1 MVRPFRDI
9 AAGRKRAGYCASRR
23 ATTHVRT
30 RHRGTADICAFE
42 TFGRRL
48 ESVESGC
55 GAVSGRPAPS
65 FPRIAQCSRALR
77 PARSRSPTT
86 QRLQPFRHHHDFRL
100 LPLERL
106 PGGACTHWKAPCH
119 DAQVERAVS
128 DRGPGRRSWGRV
140 RVASG
145 RTGFRAR
152 ATLPSRA
159 RSRFHYPTLPYAKLS
174 ISACASAISGISAA
188 GAKPSRALLR
198 MARASA
204 GRAVAW

>member
-48 ESVESGC
+48 ESVKSGC

-86 QRLQPFRHHHDFRL
+86 QRLQPFRHHHDSGCFHWSDCRVGLAPTGKRLVTTHRWSGPFRTAAL
-100 LPLERL
+100 DVGVGGECGSPREGPDSGREPPFLREREVGFITQPCPTPNSPSAPAPRRSQASRPPAQSL
-106 PGGACTHWKAPCH
+106 PGRC
-119 DAQVERAVS
+119 
-128 DRGPGRRSWGRV
+128 
-140 RVASG
+140 
-145 RTGFRAR
+145 
-152 ATLPSRA
+152 
-159 RSRFHYPTLPYAKLS
+159 
-174 ISACASAISGISAA
+174 
-188 GAKPSRALLR
+188 
-198 MARASA
+198 
-204 GRAVAW
+204 

>member
-55 GAVSGRPAPS
+55 GAGSGRPAPS

-77 PARSRSPTT
+77 PAHSRSPATR
-86 QRLQPFRHHHDFRL
+86 RLQPFRHQHDCSGCF
-100 LPLERL
+100 PLERL

-128 DRGPGRRSWGRV
+128 DRGPRRRSWGRV
-140 RVASG
+140 RLHGSPREGPDSGPEPPFLREREVGFTTQPCPTPNSPSAPAPRRSQASRPPAQSLPG
-145 RTGFRAR
+145 R
-152 ATLPSRA
+152 
-159 RSRFHYPTLPYAKLS
+159 
-174 ISACASAISGISAA
+174 C
-188 GAKPSRALLR
+188 
-198 MARASA
+198 
-204 GRAVAW
+204 